1 MYSFSE
7 QQHIRDLFLKE
18 RLETVLPR
26 IMKETGTEFWIIAS
40 REYHEDPMFRHI
52 VPSRYPTARRLTIL
66 IFALENGEVKRISVS
81 MPDPV
86 LNEYYEHDWD
96 RQNESQFEA
105 LTRIIRRI
113 DPKRITVNVS
123 EHHYAYTDGLSHGLY
138 LQMKEE
144 LPEDITARF
153 CGSDEAGI
161 RLLETRTDSELKY
174 WPHVMETAGAIIEE
188 AFSDSVITPGVTTCR
203 DVMDFMS
210 EQVNRRGIVT
220 WFEPTIDLQNE
231 TGMHGEDT
239 VIQRGDLLHCDFGI
253 VYLNLCTDTQRLC
266 YVLKEGESDVPEE
279 LKEALRRN
287 NRFQDIVCEKMQA
300 GKTGNEVFLSA
311 IAAGKEEGLR
321 PMLYT
326 HPLGL
331 FGHACGPTIGLWT
344 NQNPIY
350 PAGELQV
357 HDRTGYALEGNTTEY
372 LEMYQRDTFIFT
384 EESVVVYDGTVHF
397 LQEGRERI
405 RRVG

>member
-161 RLLETRTDSELKY
+161 RLL
-174 WPHVMETAGAIIEE
+174 
-188 AFSDSVITPGVTTCR
+188 
-203 DVMDFMS
+203 
-210 EQVNRRGIVT
+210 
-220 WFEPTIDLQNE
+220 
-231 TGMHGEDT
+231 
-239 VIQRGDLLHCDFGI
+239 
-253 VYLNLCTDTQRLC
+253 
-266 YVLKEGESDVPEE
+266 
-279 LKEALRRN
+279 
-287 NRFQDIVCEKMQA
+287 
-300 GKTGNEVFLSA
+300 
-311 IAAGKEEGLR
+311 
-321 PMLYT
+321 
-326 HPLGL
+326 
-331 FGHACGPTIGLWT
+331 
-344 NQNPIY
+344 
-350 PAGELQV
+350 
-357 HDRTGYALEGNTTEY
+357 
-372 LEMYQRDTFIFT
+372 
-384 EESVVVYDGTVHF
+384 
-397 LQEGRERI
+397 
-405 RRVG
+405 

>member
-113 DPKRITVNVS
+113 DPERITVNVS

-174 WPHVMETAGAIIEE
+174 WPHVMETAGSIIEE

-287 NRFQDIVCEKMQA
+287 NRFQDIVCEKM
-300 GKTGNEVFLSA
+300 
-311 IAAGKEEGLR
+311 
-321 PMLYT
+321 
-326 HPLGL
+326 
-331 FGHACGPTIGLWT
+331 
-344 NQNPIY
+344 
-350 PAGELQV
+350 
-357 HDRTGYALEGNTTEY
+357 
-372 LEMYQRDTFIFT
+372 
-384 EESVVVYDGTVHF
+384 
-397 LQEGRERI
+397 
-405 RRVG
+405 